1 MICLELDYR
10 KLCIDLFGTDN
21 AEELKKIA
29 ATLNVK
35 NPRKAGR
42 KRKLSNDDV
51 NQIRILKDNGVT
63 INEIAKRYNTSRQ
76 IISKYLNSD
85 DKIADGC
92 TLRITYMNQETPCTV
107 IDVDFMNERILIQ
120 NKTDDLIHRAF
131 GINEQPTW
139 DDFEIFLRDRC
150 FPETRGNKKS
160 ILRSLG
166 LDYYDPLAIVEKT
179 QGRISEDNLWMKFKY
194 YPRKDLT
201 NA

>member
-1 MICLELDYR
+1 MELDYR

-21 AEELKKIA
+21 ADELKKIA
-29 ATLNVK
+29 ATLNEK

-51 NQIRILKDNGVT
+51 DQIRILKENGVT
-63 INEIAKRYNTSRQ
+63 INEIAKQYKTSRQ
-76 IISKYLNSD
+76 IISKYLNENERIS
-85 DKIADGC
+85 DGC

-107 IDVDFMNERILIQ
+107 IDVDFMNERIMIQ

>member
-1 MICLELDYR
+1 MCLELDYR
-10 KLCIDLFGTDN
+10 KLCVDLFGTDN

-29 ATLNVK
+29 ATLNER
-35 NPRKAGR
+35 NPRNAGR

>member
-1 MICLELDYR
+1 MELDYR

-29 ATLNVK
+29 ATLKEK
-35 NPRKAGR
+35 NPRNAGR
-42 KRKLSNDDV
+42 KRKLSDDDV
-51 NQIRILKDNGVT
+51 NRIRKLKANGVT
-63 INEIAKRYNTSRQ
+63 INEIAKQYKTSRQ
-76 IISKYLNSD
+76 IISKYLNDNERIS
-85 DKIADGC
+85 DGC
-92 TLRITYMNQETPCTV
+92 TLRITYMNQDAPCTV

-131 GINEQPTW
+131 GVNEQPTW
-139 DDFEIFLRDRC
+139 EDFEIFLRDRC

-179 QGRISEDNLWMKFKY
+179 EGRISEDNLWMKFKY
-194 YPRKDLT
+194 YPRKDRA